1 MGLRKYDKEAE
12 ILKKES
18 ELKVK
23 EEETNKLNTIIEE
36 NSKEEEEL
44 KNLPADEKQKAVEET
59 IEKARTEYSNYAK
72 KQKRLN
78 TIASVCVLVVLVGAL
93 ILMMTLSKTVKWI
106 SYVSIGIMIAA
117 LIVTFSLTK
126 VIKKKMSTKAE
137 EYIDVLYKQIDSYL
151 YIKDDF
157 KDAEFKPQSQMKD
170 ELFIDAGFYKNIKG
184 TKSRN
189 LVSVMYKDK
198 LLGISDLAGNILIKN
213 RLSPMFLGKYY
224 DYSSKYD
231 KDDKRILMQIKGGEL
246 SRPIDNIDDLK
257 LVEGND
263 RYVIYTNDDEW
274 RKTLTSSVIKD
285 ITALKVDK
293 TLIDVIV
300 SIRKGKLN
308 IGIDYVD
315 EFMNI
320 PVESKFDVNKLKRE
334 ELDLNKV
341 LKVLDDLN

>member
-1 MGLRKYDKEAE
+1 MGLRKYDKKAE

-18 ELKVK
+18 ELKAK

-93 ILMMTLSKTVKWI
+93 VLMMTLSKTVKWI

-126 VIKKKMSTKAE
+126 VIKKKMSAKAE
-137 EYIDVLYKQIDSYL
+137 EYIDVLYKQMDSYL

-246 SRPIDNIDDLK
+246 SRPVDNIDDLK

-263 RYVIYTNDDEW
+263 RYVIYTNDEEW

>member
-18 ELKVK
+18 ELKAK
-23 EEETNKLNTIIEE
+23 EEEANKLNTIIEE

-93 ILMMTLSKTVKWI
+93 ILMMALSKTVKWI

-126 VIKKKMSTKAE
+126 VIKKKMSAKAE
-137 EYIDVLYKQIDSYL
+137 EYIDVLYKQMDSYL

-285 ITALKVDK
+285 IIALKVDK

>member
-18 ELKVK
+18 ELKAK

-44 KNLPADEKQKAVEET
+44 KNFPADEKQKAVEET

>member
-1 MGLRKYDKEAE
+1 M
-12 ILKKES
+12 
-18 ELKVK
+18 
-23 EEETNKLNTIIEE
+23 
-36 NSKEEEEL
+36 
-44 KNLPADEKQKAVEET
+44 
-59 IEKARTEYSNYAK
+59 
-72 KQKRLN
+72 
-78 TIASVCVLVVLVGAL
+78 
-93 ILMMTLSKTVKWI
+93 
-106 SYVSIGIMIAA
+106 
-117 LIVTFSLTK
+117 
-126 VIKKKMSTKAE
+126 
-137 EYIDVLYKQIDSYL
+137 DSYL
-151 YIKDDF
+151 YTKDDF

-246 SRPIDNIDDLK
+246 SRPIDNVDDLK

-293 TLIDVIV
+293 TLIDVII

>member
-12 ILKKES
+12 NLKKES
-18 ELKVK
+18 ELKAK

-59 IEKARTEYSNYAK
+59 IEKARTDYANYAK

-78 TIASVCVLVVLVGAL
+78 TIASVCVLIVLVGAL

-126 VIKKKMSTKAE
+126 VIKKKMSAKAE

-293 TLIDVIV
+293 TLIDVII

-320 PVESKFDVNKLKRE
+320 PVESKFDVNKLNRE

>member
-18 ELKVK
+18 ELKAK

-59 IEKARTEYSNYAK
+59 IEKARTDYSNYAK

-126 VIKKKMSTKAE
+126 LIKKKMSAKAE
-137 EYIDVLYKQIDSYL
+137 EYIDVLYKQMDSYL

>member
-18 ELKVK
+18 ELKAK
-23 EEETNKLNTIIEE
+23 EEETKKLNTIIEE

-59 IEKARTEYSNYAK
+59 IEKARIDYANYAK

-78 TIASVCVLVVLVGAL
+78 TIASVCVLIVLVGAL

-126 VIKKKMSTKAE
+126 VIKKKMSAKAE
-137 EYIDVLYKQIDSYL
+137 EYIDILYKQMDSYL

-246 SRPIDNIDDLK
+246 SRPIDNVDDLK
-257 LVEGND
+257 LVEEND

-293 TLIDVIV
+293 TLIDVII

>member
-18 ELKVK
+18 ELKAK
-23 EEETNKLNTIIEE
+23 EEETKKLNTIIEE

-59 IEKARTEYSNYAK
+59 IEKARIDYANYAK

-78 TIASVCVLVVLVGAL
+78 TIASVCVLIVLVGAL

-126 VIKKKMSTKAE
+126 VIKKKMSAKAE
-137 EYIDVLYKQIDSYL
+137 EYIDVLYKQMDSYL

-246 SRPIDNIDDLK
+246 SRPIDNVDDLK

-263 RYVIYTNDDEW
+263 RYAIYTNDDEW

-293 TLIDVIV
+293 TLIDVII

>member
-18 ELKVK
+18 ELKAK

-126 VIKKKMSTKAE
+126 VIKKKMSAKAE
-137 EYIDVLYKQIDSYL
+137 EYIDVLYKQMDSYL